1 MSRARTRDEQR
12 ANAERKQQS
21 HYETAPNT
29 TSPTTTTTTTTNNNN
44 NNNKKHRTADATT
57 LRCKMKESDVHA
69 VVDQRRVR
77 VVAQERVLQA

>member
-29 TSPTTTTTTTTNNNN
+29 TSPTTTTTTNNNN
-44 NNNKKHRTADATT
+44 NNNKKHSTADATT